1 VAETDVLICLFTPG
15 GFRPNGLCIAGE
27 ADLKNQADRGDIR
40 ASIALGFT
48 ACCA

>member
-1 VAETDVLICLFTPG
+1 MCQFGSGDCRLD
-15 GFRPNGLCIAGE
+15 GLCIAGE
-27 ADLKNQADRGDIR
+27 ADLKNRPDRGAIQ